1 MPNYT
6 TSLWSE
12 AVPPT
17 TYPPLSANLAVD
29 VAVVGAGITGVTA
42 ARLLQSTGRK
52 VAILEARRVGKGET
66 GKTTAHLTEALD
78 TRYHLLISRFGTD
91 GARLAAEGQ
100 RLAIDQIATYAR
112 DLQIACD
119 FRRVPGYLYADDRSQ
134 LSDLEEEARAVE
146 KLGLAA
152 TLTNDVPLPFPVLRG
167 LRFENQATFHPR
179 LYLNGLVEAFTR
191 DGGLLFEETQ
201 VVGIE
206 ESGGVCR
213 VNTDHGV
220 VTARDV
226 VVAAHVP
233 ISNRFLL
240 HTKLAAYRTYAVAF
254 EQPAPGEDAMFWD
267 MADPYHYTRSQRIGD
282 RNFVIVGGD
291 DHKVGEDEDTAVP
304 FIHLENYVRAKFG
317 REVAPT
323 DYRWSG
329 QIIVPVDGLP
339 LIGKNSASTHVYVA
353 SGYSGNGMTNGT
365 LAAMVIADQ
374 IALGRSRFTELLD
387 PTRIKP
393 LASAKLFVA
402 ENADFPKHLLQDRLP
417 HPGPEALASIPP
429 GDGQVLSFKG
439 QRLAVYRN
447 ANGELSAV
455 SPVCT
460 HLGCLVHWNTA
471 EKSWDCPCHGSRFDP
486 HGRVLN
492 GPAVTALEARP
503 IPDVPETAE
512 EPRAPAIPGDGH
524 PTTP

>member
-6 TSLWSE
+6 NSLWSE
-12 AVPPT
+12 ALPPT
-17 TYPPLSANLAVD
+17 TFAPLARNLSVD
-29 VAVVGAGITGVTA
+29 VAVVGAGITGLTA

-52 VAILEARRVGKGET
+52 VVVLEARRVGKGET

-78 TRYHLLISRFGTD
+78 TRYHLLISRFGTA
-91 GARLAAEGQ
+91 GARMAAEGQ
-100 RLAIDQIATYAR
+100 RLAIDQIATFAR
-112 DLQIACD
+112 DLQIPCD
-119 FRRVPGYLYADDRSQ
+119 FRRVPGYLYADTREQ
-134 LSDLEEEARAVE
+134 LAELEEEARAVE
-146 KLGLAA
+146 KLGLGAC
-152 TLTNDVPLPFPVLRG
+152 LTEAVPLPFPVLRA
-167 LRFENQATFHPR
+167 LRFDNQATFHPR
-179 LYLNGLVEAFTR
+179 IYLNGLLEAFTR
-191 DGGLLFEETQ
+191 DGGLVFEETQ
-201 VVGIE
+201 VVGID
-206 ESGGVCR
+206 ESGGACR

-220 VTARDV
+220 VTAREV
-226 VVAAHVP
+226 IVAAHVP

-254 EQPAPGEDAMFWD
+254 EQPAAGEDALFWD
-267 MADPYHYTRSQRIGD
+267 LADPYHYTRSQTVNGK
-282 RNFVIVGGD
+282 NYVIVGGD

-317 REVAPT
+317 VEVAPT

-339 LIGKNSASTHVYVA
+339 LIGRNSASTHVYVA

-374 IALGRSRFTELLD
+374 IALGQSRFTQLFD

-393 LASAKLFVA
+393 LASAKSFIS
-402 ENADFPKHLLQDRLP
+402 ENADFPKHLIQDRMP
-417 HPGPEALASIPP
+417 HPGPEALGAIPP
-429 GDGQVLSFKG
+429 GEGQVLSFRG

-447 ANGELSAV
+447 ANGELSAL
-455 SPVCT
+455 SPACT
-460 HLGCLVHWNTA
+460 HLGCLVHWNST

-503 IPDVPETAE
+503 IPDVPETAD
-512 EPRAPAIPGDGH
+512 EPRAPAMPGEGH
-524 PTTP
+524 PTSP

>member
-6 TSLWSE
+6 NSLWSE
-12 AVPPT
+12 ALPPA
-17 TYPPLSANLAVD
+17 TYAPLNGNLTVD

-42 ARLLQSTGRK
+42 ARLLQSAGRR

-66 GKTTAHLTEALD
+66 GKTTAHLTEVLD
-78 TRYHLLISRFGTD
+78 TRYRTLISRFGLD

-100 RLAIDQIATYAR
+100 RLAIDQIAAFAR
-112 DLQIACD
+112 DLEIPCD
-119 FRRVPGYLYADDRSQ
+119 FRRVPGYLYADGRDQ
-134 LSDLEEEARAVE
+134 LAELEAEAGAVE
-146 KLGLAA
+146 KLGLQAA
-152 TLTNDVPLPFPVLRG
+152 LTSDVPLPWRVARG

-179 LYLNGLVEAFTR
+179 VYLNGLVESFTA

-201 VVGIE
+201 VAGIE
-206 ESGGVCR
+206 EPNGLCR
-213 VNTDHGV
+213 VNTDRGV

-226 VVAAHVP
+226 IVAAHVP

-240 HTKLAAYRTYAVAF
+240 HSKLAAYRTYAVAF
-254 EQPAPGEDAMFWD
+254 EDAGLRADALFWD
-267 MADPYHYTRSQRIGD
+267 LAEPYHYTRAQQVGGRSY
-282 RNFVIVGGD
+282 VIVGGD

-304 FIHLENYVRAKFG
+304 FIHLENYVRQKFG

-329 QIIVPVDGLP
+329 QIIVSVDGLP
-339 LIGKNSASTHVYVA
+339 LIGRNSASTNIYVA
-353 SGYSGNGMTNGT
+353 SGYAGNGITSGT
-365 LAAMVIADQ
+365 LAAMMIADQ
-374 IALGRSRFTELLD
+374 VVLGESRFTALLD

-393 LASAKLFVA
+393 LASARSFIG
-402 ENADFPKHLLQDRLP
+402 ENADYPKHLLADRLP
-417 HPGPEALASIPP
+417 HPGPEALRSLAP
-429 GDGQVLSFKG
+429 GEGQVLALRG

-447 ANGELSAV
+447 ANGELSAL

-460 HLGCLVHWNTA
+460 HLGCLVHWNTT

-503 IPDVPETAE
+503 IPEIPETAH
-512 EPRAPAIPGDGH
+512 EPRAAALPVGDQV
-524 PTTP
+524 TTP

>member
-6 TSLWSE
+6 NSLWSE
-12 AVPPT
+12 ALPPT
-17 TYPPLSANLAVD
+17 TFAPLASNVSVD
-29 VAVVGAGITGVTA
+29 VAVVGAGITGLTA
-42 ARLLQSTGRK
+42 ARLLQSAGRK

-78 TRYHLLISRFGTD
+78 TRYHVLISRFGAG
-91 GARLAAEGQ
+91 GARQAAEGQ
-100 RLAIDQIATYAR
+100 RLAIDQIATFAR
-112 DLQIACD
+112 DLQIPCD
-119 FRRVPGYLYADDRSQ
+119 FRRVPGYLYADSPEQ
-134 LSDLEEEARAVE
+134 LPELEEEARAVE
-146 KLGLAA
+146 KLRLNAGL
-152 TLTNDVPLPFPVLRG
+152 TDIVPLPFPVLRG
-167 LRFENQATFHPR
+167 LRFENQATIHPR
-179 LYLNGLVEAFTR
+179 VYLNGLLEAFTR
-191 DGGLLFEETQ
+191 DGGLVFEETQ

-206 ESGGVCR
+206 ESNGTCR

-226 VVAAHVP
+226 IVAAHVP

-254 EQPAPGEDAMFWD
+254 EQPEPGEDALFWD
-267 MADPYHYTRSQRIGD
+267 LADPYHYTRGQKVNGK
-282 RNFVIVGGD
+282 NYVIVGGD

-317 REVAPT
+317 VEVAPT

-374 IALGRSRFTELLD
+374 IVLGQSRFTQLFD

-393 LASAKLFVA
+393 IASAKLFIA
-402 ENADFPKHLLQDRLP
+402 ENADFPKHLIQDRMP
-417 HPGPEALASIPP
+417 HPGPEALPTIPA
-429 GDGQVLSFKG
+429 GEGQVLSFRG

-447 ANGELSAV
+447 ANGELSAL

-460 HLGCLVHWNTA
+460 HLGCLVHWNST

-503 IPDVPETAE
+503 IPDAAD
-512 EPRAPAIPGDGH
+512 EPRAPAMPGDGH
-524 PTTP
+524 PTP

>member
-6 TSLWSE
+6 NSLWSE
-12 AVPPT
+12 AVPAA
-17 TYPPLSANLAVD
+17 TYAPLGRNLSAD
-29 VAVVGAGITGVTA
+29 VAVVGAGITGLTA
-42 ARLLQSTGRK
+42 ARLLQSAGRK
-52 VAILEARRVGKGET
+52 VVVLEARRVGKGET

-78 TRYHLLISRFGTD
+78 TRYHVLMSRFGAD

-100 RLAIDQIATYAR
+100 RLAVDQIATFAR

-119 FRRVPGYLYADDRSQ
+119 FRRVPGYLYADGREQ
-134 LSDLEEEARAVE
+134 LAELEAEARAVQ

-152 TLTNDVPLPFPVLRG
+152 ALTDAVPLPFHATRA

-179 LYLNGLVEAFTR
+179 AYLNGLVEAFTR

-201 VVGIE
+201 VAGVE
-206 ESGGVCR
+206 ESSGGCR

-220 VTARDV
+220 VTARQV
-226 VVAAHVP
+226 IIAAHVP

-240 HTKLAAYRTYAVAF
+240 HSKLAAYRTYAVAF
-254 EQPAPGEDAMFWD
+254 EHARPLEDALFWD
-267 MADPYHYTRSQRIGD
+267 LAEPYHYIRRQTVNGRD
-282 RNFVIVGGD
+282 YVIVGGD

-304 FIHLENYVRAKFG
+304 FIHLENYVREKFG
-317 REVAPT
+317 VEVAPT

-339 LIGKNSASTHVYVA
+339 LIGRNSASEHVYVA

-374 IALGRSRFTELLD
+374 IVLGQSRFTHLFD

-393 LASAKLFVA
+393 IASAKSFIS
-402 ENADFPKHLLQDRLP
+402 ENADFPKHLIQDRLP
-417 HPGPEALASIPP
+417 HPGPEALAAIPP
-429 GDGQVLSFKG
+429 GEGQVLSFRG

-447 ANGELSAV
+447 ANGEVSALS
-455 SPVCT
+455 PICT
-460 HLGCLVHWNTA
+460 HLGCLVHWNSA

-492 GPAVTALEARP
+492 GPAVAALEARP
-503 IPDVPETAE
+503 IPDVPETAG
-512 EPRAPAIPGDGH
+512 EPRAPAMPGEDHLIG
-524 PTTP
+524 P

>member
-6 TSLWSE
+6 NSLWSE
-12 AVPPT
+12 ALPPT
-17 TYPPLSANLAVD
+17 TFAPLARNLSVD

-42 ARLLQSTGRK
+42 ARLLQSAGRK

-78 TRYHLLISRFGTD
+78 TRYHLLISRFGTA
-91 GARLAAEGQ
+91 GARQAAEGQ
-100 RLAIDQIATYAR
+100 RLAIDQIATFAR
-112 DLQIACD
+112 DLQIPCD
-119 FRRVPGYLYADDRSQ
+119 FRRVPGYLYADTREQ
-134 LSDLEEEARAVE
+134 LAELEEEARAVE
-146 KLGLAA
+146 KLGLSAA
-152 TLTNDVPLPFPVLRG
+152 LTKAVPLPFPVLRG
-167 LRFENQATFHPR
+167 LRFENQATMHPR
-179 LYLNGLVEAFTR
+179 VYLNGLLEAFTR
-191 DGGLLFEETQ
+191 DGGLVFEETQ

-206 ESGGVCR
+206 ESSGTCR

-226 VVAAHVP
+226 IVAAHVP

-254 EQPAPGEDAMFWD
+254 EQPEPGEDGLFWD
-267 MADPYHYTRSQRIGD
+267 LAEPYHYTRSQKVSGK
-282 RNFVIVGGD
+282 NYVIVGGD

-304 FIHLENYVRAKFG
+304 FIHLENYVREKFG
-317 REVAPT
+317 VEVAPT

-353 SGYSGNGMTNGT
+353 SGYSGNGMTSGT
-365 LAAMVIADQ
+365 LGAMVIADQ
-374 IALGRSRFTELLD
+374 IALGQSRFTDLFD

-393 LASAKLFVA
+393 IASAKSFIS
-402 ENADFPKHLLQDRLP
+402 ENADFPKHLIQDRMP
-417 HPGPEALASIPP
+417 HPGPEALATIPA
-429 GDGQVLSFKG
+429 GEGQVLSFRG

-447 ANGELSAV
+447 ANGELSAL

-460 HLGCLVHWNTA
+460 HLGCLVHWNST

-503 IPDVPETAE
+503 IPDVPETAD
-512 EPRAPAIPGDGH
+512 EPRAPAIPGEGH
-524 PTTP
+524 PTSP